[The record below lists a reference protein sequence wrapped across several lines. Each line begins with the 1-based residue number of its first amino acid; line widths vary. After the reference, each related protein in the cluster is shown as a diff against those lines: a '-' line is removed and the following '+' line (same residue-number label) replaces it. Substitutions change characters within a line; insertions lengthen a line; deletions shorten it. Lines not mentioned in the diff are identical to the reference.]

1 MEAYERFEMA
11 RQEVGDSAILDEL
24 VQYMSTDDLEEFCE
38 AVEDA
43 FDLRYFRGRWCE

>member
-1 MEAYERFEMA
+1 MEAYERLEMA
-11 RQEVGDSAILDEL
+11 REEVGDSAILDEL
-24 VQYMSTDDLEEFCE
+24 VQYMSTDDLEDFCE